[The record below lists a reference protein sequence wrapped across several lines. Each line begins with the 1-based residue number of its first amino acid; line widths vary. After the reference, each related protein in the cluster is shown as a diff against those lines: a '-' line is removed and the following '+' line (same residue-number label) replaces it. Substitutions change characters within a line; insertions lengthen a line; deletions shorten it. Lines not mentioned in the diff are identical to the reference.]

1 MKISS
6 DPGIASALD
15 TWLRAEE
22 PSLQS
27 PAAPVHAAASVNAA
41 IPARYGAAPARDS
54 AEALLALDVWNGSGP
69 SRELASL
76 SAAPRPPDAEP
87 PSSVQGWTDYIF
99 QPLH

>member
-15 TWLRAEE
+15 AWLRAEE
-22 PSLQS
+22 PSVQGPRAVAADHV
-27 PAAPVHAAASVNAA
+27 PAAPANAAAQA
-41 IPARYGAAPARDS
+41 GDG
-54 AEALLALDVWNGSGP
+54 AEALLDLDVWNGSGL

-76 SAAPRPPDAEP
+76 SAAPRPGDAEP

-99 QPLH
+99 QPLR